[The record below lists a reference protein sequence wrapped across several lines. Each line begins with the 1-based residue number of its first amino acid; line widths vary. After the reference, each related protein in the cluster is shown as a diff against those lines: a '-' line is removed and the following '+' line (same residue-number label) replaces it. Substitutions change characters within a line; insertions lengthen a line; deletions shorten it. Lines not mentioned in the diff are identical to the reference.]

1 MPWPSST
8 LPQSERR
15 REMSGQWIR
24 PSRVSYWVAGTLP
37 AGTPQSPPRPARRA
51 RFTNTASGIAVNAS
65 ARLSTCDSASLAGP
79 IFSDAGS
86 AGDDASAGTAPLR
99 RSGSVGTSR
108 SIGVVPACQSTS
120 IARDS
125 LVRIRTNTD
134 KRSTCRGPALNLGC
148 CPPSHR
154 ARTLAH
160 CGPGHCGP
168 ACLCHRRPD
177 SSRRGDRR
185 HMAAHQ
191 AAENRK
197 HRTGRGREGETNPR
211 GRRTAGITTAQP
223 APRLSER

>member
-1 MPWPSST
+1 
-8 LPQSERR
+8 
-15 REMSGQWIR
+15 MSGQWIR

-37 AGTPQSPPRPARRA
+37 AGTLQSPPRPARRA

-79 IFSDAGS
+79 IFSDEGS

-134 KRSTCRGPALNLGC
+134 KRSTCRGPAVRTVHNRSAGGTSIAALPSSLH
-148 CPPSHR
+148 PPTNRFFLSSSSDV
-154 ARTLAH
+154 A
-160 CGPGHCGP
+160 P
-168 ACLCHRRPD
+168 ACPSGTLSNGAGGAQAVEMILIACDVVHVRQ
-177 SSRRGDRR
+177 DRV
-185 HMAAHQ
+185 
-191 AAENRK
+191 
-197 HRTGRGREGETNPR
+197 RTGPPLARSRNR
-211 GRRTAGITTAQP
+211 SKYIVAARVAQTAEQLP
-223 APRLSER
+223 